1 MSPKAT
7 TGGHPA
13 ARSCLLVAAALA
25 AGCQS
30 APPATDPERA
40 IASALDLGEP
50 IAYRI
55 EGGPLDEP
63 WPVEGT
69 LTLAEALRR
78 AATTHP
84 EIQAAL
90 AQVRIALAD
99 ARQARLLPN
108 PLLNLVLRWPEG
120 GGSPI
125 IEASLAQ
132 DLISVLQVPRKS
144 SAADN
149 RLRQSASDAL
159 TVALDVAAEVQERY
173 ATVQALDE
181 LMPVLEQRR
190 ALLAKIVDLAEARLA
205 GGEGSREDVTVLE
218 AQRVDLEVEIAESDQ
233 QRRDERLRLAR
244 LIGEPS
250 GAAGWALEP
259 WTAPPSK
266 TASEAAWL
274 EAALAN
280 RPEIQSVVWELAAL
294 GDDLVLTGLLPWE
307 GTSAGADAERDDGWS
322 VGPEFAVPLPIFDMG
337 QARKARV
344 SAEQVEA
351 RHRLTQARRL
361 AVEEVRRAW
370 ESLIRTAANLG
381 RVQHE
386 LIPVQQQRRT
396 LAEAA
401 FRLGHRDATSFFLA
415 EQDLRAAQARAV
427 DLERQTTIALVRLQ
441 RAAGGAGAARQVV
454 SLREDSP

>member
-1 MSPKAT
+1 MSRKTPL
-7 TGGHPA
+7 GGHPA
-13 ARSCLLVAAALA
+13 ARCCLLFAAALA

-30 APPATDPERA
+30 APPVTDPERS
-40 IASALDLGEP
+40 IASALDLAEP
-50 IAYRI
+50 IAYQV
-55 EGGPLDEP
+55 EGGPLDES
-63 WPVEGT
+63 WPSEST
-69 LTLAEALRR
+69 LTLAEAIRR

-84 EIQAAL
+84 DIQASL
-90 AQVRIALAD
+90 AQVRMALAD

-108 PLLNLVLRWPEG
+108 PLLNLALRWPEG

-132 DLISVLQVPRKS
+132 DLISILQVPRKS
-144 SAADN
+144 SSADN
-149 RLRQSASDAL
+149 RLRRSASDAL

-190 ALLAKIVDLAEARLA
+190 ALLGKLVDLARARLA
-205 GGEGSREDVTVLE
+205 GGEGTREDLTVLE

-250 GAAGWALEP
+250 GTADWALEP
-259 WTAPPSK
+259 WSAPPSK
-266 TASEAAWL
+266 TASEGAWL

-280 RPEIQSVVWELAAL
+280 RPEIQSVAWELAAL

-307 GTSAGADAERDDGWS
+307 GTSAGASAERDPGWS
-322 VGPEFAVPLPIFDMG
+322 VGPEFSAPLPIFDMG
-337 QARKARV
+337 QARRARV

-351 RHRLTQARRL
+351 RHRLTQASRL

-370 ESLIRTAANLG
+370 ESLTRTAANLG
-381 RVQHE
+381 RVRQE
-386 LIPVQQQRRT
+386 LIPLQQQRQA
-396 LAEAA
+396 LAETA
-401 FRLGHRDATSFFLA
+401 FRLGQRDATSLFLA

-441 RAAGGAGAARQVV
+441 RAAGGAGVARELV
-454 SLREDSP
+454 SRREDTQ

>member
-1 MSPKAT
+1 
-7 TGGHPA
+7 
-13 ARSCLLVAAALA
+13 
-25 AGCQS
+25 
-30 APPATDPERA
+30 
-40 IASALDLGEP
+40 
-50 IAYRI
+50 
-55 EGGPLDEP
+55 LDEP
-63 WPVEGT
+63 WPAEGT
-69 LTLAEALRR
+69 LTLAEAIRR

-84 EIQAAL
+84 DIQAAL
-90 AQVRIALAD
+90 ARVRMALAD

-108 PLLNLVLRWPEG
+108 PLLNLALRWPEG

-132 DLISVLQVPRKS
+132 DLISILQVPRKS

-190 ALLAKIVDLAEARLA
+190 ALLGKVVDLAHARLT
-205 GGEGSREDVTVLE
+205 GGEGTREDLTVLE
-218 AQRVDLEVEIAESDQ
+218 AQRVELEVEIAESDQ

-250 GAAGWALEP
+250 GAAVWALDP
-259 WTAPPSK
+259 WVAPPVA
-266 TASEAAWL
+266 TASESAWL

-280 RPEIQSVVWELAAL
+280 RPEIQSVAWELAAL
-294 GDDLVLTGLLPWE
+294 GDERVLAGFLPWE
-307 GTSAGADAERDDGWS
+307 GTSAGVDAERDDGWS
-322 VGPEFAVPLPIFDMG
+322 VGPEVSVPLPIFDMG
-337 QARKARV
+337 QARRARV
-344 SAEQVEA
+344 SAEQIEA
-351 RHRLTQARRL
+351 RHRLTQASRL

-370 ESLIRTAANLG
+370 ESLTRTAANLG
-381 RVQHE
+381 RVQQE
-386 LIPVQQQRRT
+386 LIPLQQQRRT

-401 FRLGHRDATSFFLA
+401 FRLGQRDATSFFLA

-427 DLERQTTIALVRLQ
+427 DLERQTTIAIVRLQ
-441 RAAGGAGAARQVV
+441 RAAGGAGVARQLV
-454 SLREDSP
+454 SRREETP